1 MSMSGLLPRHRQ
13 RAAPHILPG
22 FSLSLGISVLFLCL
36 IVLLPI
42 SGLLWQLGKLGPS
55 DYLRVMQSER
65 VLSALRVTFTAAG
78 VATLINGGFG
88 LVLAWV
94 LTRYRFWGRG
104 LMDALVDLPFA
115 LPTAVAGIALVAL
128 YDRSGWIGGALD
140 SFGLQIAYTW
150 WGIVIAMAFTSIPF
164 AVRAIQP
171 AIEELDPDEEAAAL
185 TLGASAAQ
193 RFFRV
198 LLRPLLPS
206 ILTGVGLSFV
216 RSLGEFGAVIF
227 IAGNLPYKTEIA
239 SLLILIRLD
248 EFDYP
253 AAAAVAGTLL
263 AVSLILLV
271 VINVVQNRLQRYLR
285 TGG

>member
-1 MSMSGLLPRHRQ
+1 MTALARPQPR
-13 RAAPHILPG
+13 ILPG
-22 FSLSLGISVLFLCL
+22 FSLSMGITLLFLCL
-36 IVLLPI
+36 IVLLPL
-42 SGLLWQLGKLGPS
+42 SGLLWQLGQLGPG
-55 DYLRVMQSER
+55 DYLRVMSSER
-65 VLSALRVTFTAAG
+65 VLAALRVTITAAAA
-78 VATLINGGFG
+78 ATAINGVFG
-88 LVLAWV
+88 LILAWV
-94 LTRYRFWGRG
+94 LTRYRFPGRG

-128 YDRSGWIGGALD
+128 YDRSGWVGQLLEPLGI
-140 SFGLQIAYTW
+140 QIAYTW

-171 AIEELDPDEEAAAL
+171 AIEELDRDEEQAAL
-185 TLGASAAQ
+185 TLGATGRQ
-193 RFFRV
+193 MFFRV

-206 ILTGVGLSFV
+206 ILTGIGLSFV

-227 IAGNLPYKTEIA
+227 IAGNMPYETEIA

-263 AVSLILLV
+263 ALSLVLLV
-271 VINVVQNRLQRYLR
+271 AINVMQNRLQSYLR
-285 TGG
+285 SEG

>member
-1 MSMSGLLPRHRQ
+1 MIAMTRR
-13 RAAPHILPG
+13 APHILPG
-22 FSLSLGISVLFLCL
+22 FSLSLGITVLYVCL

-42 SGLLWQLGKLGPS
+42 SGLLWQLGQLGPS
-55 DYLRVMQSER
+55 DFIRVIGSER
-65 VLSALRVTFTAAG
+65 VLAALRVTFTAAAA
-78 VATLINGGFG
+78 ATLVNGTFG
-88 LVLAWV
+88 LILAWV
-94 LTRYRFWGRG
+94 LTRYRFPGRN

-128 YDRSGWIGGALD
+128 YDRSGWIGSLLD
-140 SFGLQIAYTW
+140 KVGIQIAYTW
-150 WGIVIAMAFTSIPF
+150 WGIVIAMIFTSIPF

-185 TLGASAAQ
+185 TLGANGWQ
-193 RFFRV
+193 RFRHV
-198 LLRPLLPS
+198 ILRPLLPS

-253 AAAAVAGTLL
+253 AAAAIAGTLL

-271 VINVVQNRLQRYLR
+271 AINVAQTRLQAYLR

>member
-1 MSMSGLLPRHRQ
+1 MTALARSQPR
-13 RAAPHILPG
+13 ILPG
-22 FSLSLGISVLFLCL
+22 FSLSLGITLLFLCL
-36 IVLLPI
+36 IVLLPL
-42 SGLLWQLGKLGPS
+42 SGLLWQLGRLGPG
-55 DYLRVMQSER
+55 DYIRVMGSER
-65 VLSALRVTFTAAG
+65 VLAALRITITAAG
-78 VATLINGGFG
+78 AATLINGVFG
-88 LVLAWV
+88 LILAWV
-94 LTRYRFWGRG
+94 LTRYRFPGRG
-104 LMDALVDLPFA
+104 IMDALVDLPFA

-128 YDRSGWIGGALD
+128 YDRSGWVGSLLEPMGI
-140 SFGLQIAYTW
+140 QIAYTW

-171 AIEELDPDEEAAAL
+171 AIEELDRDGESAAL
-185 TLGASAAQ
+185 TLGANGRQ
-193 RFFRV
+193 LFFRV

-227 IAGNLPYKTEIA
+227 IAGNMPYETEIA

-263 AVSLILLV
+263 ALSLVLLV
-271 VINVVQNRLQRYLR
+271 AINVMQNRLQSYLR
-285 TGG
+285 SEG

>member
-1 MSMSGLLPRHRQ
+1 M
-13 RAAPHILPG
+13 RAARPAPHILPG

-42 SGLLWQLGKLGPS
+42 SGLLWQLGGLGWS
-55 DYLRVMQSER
+55 DYLQVMGSER
-65 VLSALRVTFTAAG
+65 VLTALRVTVTAAAA
-78 VATLINGGFG
+78 ATLVNGVFG
-88 LVLAWV
+88 LILAWV
-94 LTRYRFWGRG
+94 LSRYRFAGRG
-104 LMDALVDLPFA
+104 VLDALVDLPFA

-128 YDRSGWIGGALD
+128 YDKSGWVGGLLD
-140 SFGLQIAYTW
+140 HLGLQVAYTW
-150 WGIVIAMAFTSIPF
+150 WGIVIAMIFTSIPF

-171 AIEELDPDEEAAAL
+171 AIEELDAAEEAAAL
-185 TLGASAAQ
+185 TLGASPSQ
-193 RFFRV
+193 RFRLV
-198 LLRPLLPS
+198 ILRPLLPS

-253 AAAAVAGTLL
+253 AAAAIAGTLMAASLLLL
-263 AVSLILLV
+263 AA
-271 VINVVQNRLQRYLR
+271 INIAQTRLQAYLR
-285 TGG
+285 TEA

>member
-1 MSMSGLLPRHRQ
+1 MIALTRPQPR
-13 RAAPHILPG
+13 ILPG
-22 FSLSLGISVLFLCL
+22 FSLSLGITLLFLCL

-42 SGLLWQLGKLGPS
+42 SGLLWQLAQLSPA
-55 DYLRVMQSER
+55 DYLRIMGSER
-65 VLSALRVTFTAAG
+65 VLAALRVTITAAAA
-78 VATLINGGFG
+78 ATVINGIFG
-88 LVLAWV
+88 LLLAWV

-104 LMDALVDLPFA
+104 VMDALVDLPFA

-128 YDRSGWIGGALD
+128 YDKSGWVGGVLD
-140 SFGLQIAYTW
+140 SMGLQVAYTW
-150 WGIVIAMAFTSIPF
+150 WGIVIAMVFTSIPF

-171 AIEELDPDEEAAAL
+171 AIEELDPAEEAAAL
-185 TLGASAAQ
+185 TLGASGPQ
-193 RFFRV
+193 RFLRV
-198 LLRPLLPS
+198 ALRPLMPS

-248 EFDYP
+248 EFNYP
-253 AAAAVAGTLL
+253 AAAAIAGTLL
-263 AVSLILLV
+263 ALSLVLLV
-271 VINVVQNRLQRYLR
+271 VINVAQTRLQSYLR

>member
-1 MSMSGLLPRHRQ
+1 MAVFFRNSPRV
-13 RAAPHILPG
+13 LPG
-22 FSLSLGISVLFLCL
+22 LSLSLGISVLFVTL

-42 SGLLWQLGKLGPS
+42 SGLLWQLMQLSFG
-55 DYLRVMQSER
+55 DYLRILSSDR
-65 VLSALRVTFTAAG
+65 VLAALWVTFSAAAL
-78 VATLINGGFG
+78 ATCINGVFG
-88 LVLAWV
+88 LILAWV
-94 LTRYRFWGRG
+94 LTRYEFRGRG
-104 LMDALVDLPFA
+104 LIDALVDLPFA

-128 YDRSGWIGGALD
+128 YDRSGWIGGILD
-140 SFGLQIAYTW
+140 DLGLQVAYTW
-150 WGIVIAMAFTSIPF
+150 WGIMIAMIFTSIPF

-185 TLGASAAQ
+185 TLGASGFQ
-193 RFFRV
+193 QFTRV
-198 LLRPLLPS
+198 ILRPLMPS

-263 AVSLILLV
+263 LVSIVLLV
-271 VINVVQNRLQRYLR
+271 VINIAQTRMQRYLR
-285 TGG
+285 TGA

>member
-1 MSMSGLLPRHRQ
+1 MITLAPARPR
-13 RAAPHILPG
+13 ILPG
-22 FSLSLGISVLFLCL
+22 FSLSLGITLLFLCL

-42 SGLLWQLGKLGPS
+42 SGLLWQLGQLDLA
-55 DYLRVMQSER
+55 DYLRIMGSDR
-65 VLSALRVTFTAAG
+65 VLAALRVTITAAAA
-78 VATLINGGFG
+78 ATLINGIFG
-88 LVLAWV
+88 LILAWV
-94 LTRYRFWGRG
+94 LTRYRFRGRG

-128 YDRSGWIGGALD
+128 YDKSGWIGGLLERAG
-140 SFGLQIAYTW
+140 FQVAYTW
-150 WGIVIAMAFTSIPF
+150 WGIVIAMIFTSIPF

-185 TLGASAAQ
+185 TLGASGPQ
-193 RFFRV
+193 RFLHV
-198 LLRPLLPS
+198 VLRPLLPS

-253 AAAAVAGTLL
+253 AAAAIAGTLL
-263 AVSLILLV
+263 ALSLVLLV
-271 VINVVQNRLQRYLR
+271 AINVAQNRLQSYLR
-285 TGG
+285 SGG